1 MSEKMLKFVNI
12 DMQMPAKRTSDVR
25 TEDFKEIYNRF
36 VHDKAKEQSSRCS
49 QCGVPFC
56 QIHCPLH
63 NNIPDWLKLTAEGR
77 LQEAHELALSTNNMP
92 EICGSI
98 CPQDR
103 LCEGNCV
110 IERAGHGTVTIG
122 SVEKYITDNAWEKG
136 WIKPIKVFREINQ
149 SVGIIGAGP
158 AGYTAGIYCSRA
170 RHDTLLIS
178 GILPGGQL
186 MNTTD
191 VENYPGFSDGI
202 MGPDLMDVMRKQT
215 EKMGTKI
222 IDDEVTSVDFK
233 NRPLK
238 VKTASEEFEARAVI
252 VCTGAN
258 PRKIGLEGEQTF
270 AGKGVSYCATCDGAF
285 FRDQELIVV
294 GGGDSAME
302 EAIFLTKFA
311 SVVHIVHRKEEFRA
325 SKIMQERA
333 LSNEKIKVHF
343 NSTVKEIHG
352 DQKFQ
357 QVVLNNTKT
366 NEDKILEAGGLF
378 IAIGHEPNSAIFQ
391 DQIELDGNGYIII
404 KNNTETS
411 VTGVFCAGDVHDH
424 RYRQAVTAAGFGC
437 MAAIDVDKYLSE
449 SDT

>member
-1 MSEKMLKFVNI
+1 MSEQKTKY
-12 DMQMPAKRTSDVR
+12 DV
-25 TEDFKEIYNRF
+25 I
-36 VHDKAKEQSSRCS
+36 
-49 QCGVPFC
+49 
-56 QIHCPLH
+56 
-63 NNIPDWLKLTAEGR
+63 
-77 LQEAHELALSTNNMP
+77 
-92 EICGSI
+92 
-98 CPQDR
+98 
-103 LCEGNCV
+103 
-110 IERAGHGTVTIG
+110 
-122 SVEKYITDNAWEKG
+122 
-136 WIKPIKVFREINQ
+136 
-149 SVGIIGAGP
+149 IIGAGP

-170 RHDTLLIS
+170 RRDTLLIS

-202 MGPDLMDVMRKQT
+202 MGPDLMTVMRKQT

-258 PRKIGLEGEQTF
+258 PRKIGLDGEQTF

-302 EAIFLTKFA
+302 ESIFLTKFA

-343 NSTVKEIHG
+343 NFTVKEIHG

-357 QVVLNNTKT
+357 QAVLNNTKT

-378 IAIGHEPNSAIFQ
+378 IAIGHEPNSAVFQ

-411 VTGVFCAGDVHDH
+411 VSGVFCAGDVHDH

>member
-1 MSEKMLKFVNI
+1 MH
-12 DMQMPAKRTSDVR
+12 DV
-25 TEDFKEIYNRF
+25 I
-36 VHDKAKEQSSRCS
+36 
-49 QCGVPFC
+49 
-56 QIHCPLH
+56 
-63 NNIPDWLKLTAEGR
+63 
-77 LQEAHELALSTNNMP
+77 
-92 EICGSI
+92 
-98 CPQDR
+98 
-103 LCEGNCV
+103 
-110 IERAGHGTVTIG
+110 
-122 SVEKYITDNAWEKG
+122 
-136 WIKPIKVFREINQ
+136 
-149 SVGIIGAGP
+149 IIGAGP
-158 AGYTAGIYCSRA
+158 SGYTAGIYCSRA

-202 MGPDLMDVMRKQT
+202 MGPDLMTVMRKQT

-258 PRKIGLEGEQTF
+258 PRKIGLDGEQTF
-270 AGKGVSYCATCDGAF
+270 AGKGVSYCATCDGAL

-302 EAIFLTKFA
+302 EATFLTKFA
-311 SVVHIVHRKEEFRA
+311 SVVHIVHRKGEFRA

-378 IAIGHEPNSAIFQ
+378 IAIGHEPNSVIFQ
-391 DQIELDGNGYIII
+391 DQIELDGNGYIVI

-411 VTGVFCAGDVHDH
+411 MSGVFCAGDVHDH

>member
-1 MSEKMLKFVNI
+1 MH
-12 DMQMPAKRTSDVR
+12 DV
-25 TEDFKEIYNRF
+25 I
-36 VHDKAKEQSSRCS
+36 
-49 QCGVPFC
+49 
-56 QIHCPLH
+56 
-63 NNIPDWLKLTAEGR
+63 
-77 LQEAHELALSTNNMP
+77 
-92 EICGSI
+92 
-98 CPQDR
+98 
-103 LCEGNCV
+103 
-110 IERAGHGTVTIG
+110 
-122 SVEKYITDNAWEKG
+122 
-136 WIKPIKVFREINQ
+136 
-149 SVGIIGAGP
+149 IIGAGP

-202 MGPDLMDVMRKQT
+202 MGPDLMTVMRKQT
-215 EKMGTKI
+215 EKMGTRI

-404 KNNTETS
+404 KNNTETN

-449 SDT
+449 SNT